1 MAYYRLPRLPNA
13 YDYERAANYYKKH
26 GDSAKHYEMRAK
38 QLERELHD
46 REDARLRKE
55 WSKYDW

>member
-1 MAYYRLPRLPNA
+1 MLMIMSGRQIII
-13 YDYERAANYYKKH
+13 KKH